1 MCDSADL
8 KMDPLPH
15 KKEGEK
21 SRFVKLLVHTTLLVI
36 LLMYQGSQM
45 GLIQRRLEEMYVEC
59 AEVVLSPCFFI
70 LKAVDPERFIFIF
83 DEMREKVLETEVD

>member
-1 MCDSADL
+1 
-8 KMDPLPH
+8 MDPLPH

-21 SRFVKLLVHTTLLVI
+21 SRFVKLLVHTTLLVILLILVI